1 MKQWRASIEYDKSNT
16 VRLAKA
22 LEKSF
27 HWQRRLALFMAGFA
41 IVALGFVLGIQNTY
55 GLAFIAI
62 GCLLLTNTDAQ
73 ARKKART
80 ITSQLK
86 GYVPQ
91 MRYTFSEKSFLG
103 ETDRESNSF
112 AYDQL
117 IRLMDDGKFLY
128 LFKDRETAFM
138 VDKST
143 VLPAESPQLKEQVSV
158 ESGLR
163 WIQYGSIL
171 NTGLITLI
179 KQYGAQDKQKV
190 RR

>member
-1 MKQWRASIEYDKSNT
+1 MKQWHASIAYDKNNT
-16 VRLAKA
+16 IRLTKA

-27 HWQRRLALFMAGFA
+27 HWQRRLALFVVSAGM
-41 IVALGFVLGIQNTY
+41 IALGFALGIQNPY

-62 GCLLLTNTDAQ
+62 GCLLLTNTDVQ

-80 ITSQLK
+80 ITDQLR

-103 ETDRESNSF
+103 ETDMESNTF
-112 AYDQL
+112 AYDQM

-128 LFKDRETAFM
+128 LCKDKESAFM
-138 VDKST
+138 VDKNT
-143 VLPAESPQLKEQVSV
+143 VQPAECQQLKERISM
-158 ESGLR
+158 ETDLSWIRSGN
-163 WIQYGSIL
+163 IL

-179 KQYGAQDKQKV
+179 KQYCIQGKKKA